1 MAINNGIST
10 TINNLSNKIDANHNK
25 AMGGVASAMAS
36 AGLPQA
42 YVPGKSMV
50 AMGAATYQ
58 GRTALALGVSTIS
71 DNGRWVLKGSVNTHN
86 HGTVG
91 ANVGMGYQW

>member
-1 MAINNGIST
+1 MCSSD
-10 TINNLSNKIDANHNK
+10 L
-25 AMGGVASAMAS
+25 
-36 AGLPQA
+36 

-58 GRTALALGVSTIS
+58 GRSALALGVSTIS

-91 ANVGMGYQW
+91 ANVGVGYQW